1 MVSFNESGMEF
12 EELQPQA
19 AVVHSMPCHLID
31 ETSNETILYQTG
43 NE

>member
-1 MVSFNESGMEF
+1 MKVEWSFKNF
-12 EELQPQA
+12 NRKL
-19 AVVHSMPCHLID
+19 HSFIPCHLID